1 MRILLVLMA
10 DSSASCYCTSGR
22 GKGDV
27 IFTDINISDY
37 YKLKKGRGYSA
48 SFNLQVMLPCQPC
61 SK

>member
-1 MRILLVLMA
+1 MA

-37 YKLKKGRGYSA
+37 CYKLKRGGVILLLLTYRLCCLVSRAA
-48 SFNLQVMLPCQPC
+48 SRE
-61 SK
+61 